1 MKKLNLLILEQL
13 NKFDENPTS
22 GKHFVVVDVQPE
34 YEKYISFINE
44 LVNYIN
50 TNYESMSK
58 LTFLYNG
65 HDTLGMVTESE
76 YKYWW
81 LEHGLDENIV
91 EDAEFY
97 DKGYA
102 FFRYCIDN
110 SVDEDNI
117 VDLVRF
123 MYQRDVNDTRD
134 MTSEFWDEFIELHGD
149 EEIRELLE
157 FSGDAINLPSLID
170 EIKNYKGVVLCGG
183 GIDECL
189 KEVEIALKSLDKPY
203 SVLSKFTY

>member
-1 MKKLNLLILEQL
+1 MKTLNLLILEQL

-34 YEKYISFINE
+34 YEKYISFVGE
-44 LVNYIN
+44 LVRYIN

-65 HDTLGMVTESE
+65 YDTLGMVSE
-76 YKYWW
+76 NDYKYWW
-81 LEHGLDENIV
+81 LEHGLDENII
-91 EDAEFY
+91 DGAEFY

-110 SVDEDNI
+110 SIDEDNI

-134 MTSEFWDEFIELHGD
+134 MTPEFWDEFIDLHGD

-170 EIKNYKGVVLCGG
+170 EIKDYRGVVLCGG
-183 GIDECL
+183 GINECL
-189 KEVEIALKSLDKPY
+189 KEVEIAFKALDKPY

>member
-13 NKFDENPTS
+13 NKHDENPTM

-34 YEKYISFINE
+34 YEKYISFIPK

-50 TNYESMSK
+50 QNYETMST

-65 HDTLGMVTESE
+65 YDTLGMINESD

-81 LEHGLDENIV
+81 VEHGLDENIV
-91 EDAEFY
+91 DSANFY

-102 FFRYCIDN
+102 FFRYCMDQSI
-110 SVDEDNI
+110 DEDNI
-117 VDLVRF
+117 VNLVKF
-123 MYQRDVNDTRD
+123 MHERDVNDTRD
-134 MTSEFWDEFIELHGD
+134 MSEEFWNEFIEIHGD

-170 EIKNYKGVVLCGG
+170 EIKNYRGIVLCGG
-183 GIDECL
+183 GINECL
-189 KEVEIALKSLDKPY
+189 KEVEIALKALDKPY
-203 SVLSKFTY
+203 GVLTKFTY

>member
-13 NKFDENPTS
+13 NKLDENPTS

-81 LEHGLDENIV
+81 LEHGLDEDIV
-91 EDAEFY
+91 ESAEFY

-110 SVDEDNI
+110 SIDEDNI

-134 MTSEFWDEFIELHGD
+134 MTPEFWDEFIELHGD

-170 EIKNYKGVVLCGG
+170 EIKDYRGVVLCGG

-189 KEVEIALKSLDKPY
+189 KEVEIAFKSLDKPY

>member
-1 MKKLNLLILEQL
+1 MKKLNLLILEEL
-13 NKFDENPTS
+13 NKLNDNPTN

-34 YEKYISFINE
+34 YEKYISFIPE

-50 TNYESMSK
+50 QNFDTMSR

-65 HDTLGMVTESE
+65 YDTLGMINEGE

-81 LEHGLDENIV
+81 LEHGLEEHVIDGSN
-91 EDAEFY
+91 FY

-102 FFRYCIDN
+102 FFRSCMDN
-110 SVDEDNI
+110 NIDEDSI
-117 VDLVRF
+117 VNLVKF
-123 MYQRDVNDTRD
+123 MYDRNINDSREMD
-134 MTSEFWDEFIELHGD
+134 EDFWGEFIELHGD

-157 FSGDAINLPSLID
+157 FSGEAINLPSLID
-170 EIKNYKGVVLCGG
+170 EINDYRGIVLCGG

-189 KEVEIALKSLDKPY
+189 KEVEIALKVLNKPY
-203 SVLSKFTY
+203 SVLTKFTY

>member
-34 YEKYISFINE
+34 YEKYISFVGE
-44 LVNYIN
+44 LVRYIN

-65 HDTLGMVTESE
+65 YDTLGMVSE
-76 YKYWW
+76 NDYKYWW
-81 LEHGLDENIV
+81 LEHGLDENII
-91 EDAEFY
+91 DGAEFY
-97 DKGYA
+97 HKGYA

-110 SVDEDNI
+110 SIDEDNI

-134 MTSEFWDEFIELHGD
+134 MTPEFWDEFIDLHGD

-170 EIKNYKGVVLCGG
+170 EIKDYRGVVLCGG
-183 GIDECL
+183 GINECL
-189 KEVEIALKSLDKPY
+189 KEVEIAFKALDKPY

>member
-13 NKFDENPTS
+13 NKHDENPTM

-34 YEKYISFINE
+34 YEKYISFIPK

-50 TNYESMSK
+50 QNYETMSA

-65 HDTLGMVTESE
+65 YDTLGMINESD

-91 EDAEFY
+91 DSANFY

-102 FFRYCIDN
+102 FFRYCMDKSI
-110 SVDEDNI
+110 DEDNI
-117 VDLVRF
+117 VNLVKF
-123 MYQRDVNDTRD
+123 MYERDVNDTRD
-134 MTSEFWDEFIELHGD
+134 MTQEFWDEFIEVHGD
-149 EEIRELLE
+149 EEMRELLE

-170 EIKNYKGVVLCGG
+170 EIKNYRGIVLCGG
-183 GIDECL
+183 GINECL
-189 KEVEIALKSLDKPY
+189 KEVEIALKALDKPY

>member
-1 MKKLNLLILEQL
+1 MKTLNLLILEQL
-13 NKFDENPTS
+13 IKFDENPTS

-34 YEKYISFINE
+34 YEKYISFVGE
-44 LVNYIN
+44 LVRYIN

-65 HDTLGMVTESE
+65 YDTLGMVSE
-76 YKYWW
+76 NDYKYWW
-81 LEHGLDENIV
+81 LEHGLDENII
-91 EDAEFY
+91 DGAEFY

-110 SVDEDNI
+110 SIDEDNI

-134 MTSEFWDEFIELHGD
+134 MTPEFWDEFIDLHGD

-170 EIKNYKGVVLCGG
+170 EIKDYRGVVLCGG
-183 GIDECL
+183 GINECL
-189 KEVEIALKSLDKPY
+189 KEVEIAFKALDKPY

>member
-34 YEKYISFINE
+34 YEKYISFVGE
-44 LVNYIN
+44 LVRYIN

-65 HDTLGMVTESE
+65 YDTLGMVSE
-76 YKYWW
+76 NDYKYWW
-81 LEHGLDENIV
+81 LEHGLDENII
-91 EDAEFY
+91 DGAEFY

-110 SVDEDNI
+110 SIDEDNI

-134 MTSEFWDEFIELHGD
+134 MTPEFWDEFIDLHGD

-170 EIKNYKGVVLCGG
+170 EIKDYRGVVLCGG
-183 GIDECL
+183 GINECL
-189 KEVEIALKSLDKPY
+189 KEVEIAFKALDKPY